1 MDELSQRAD
10 MELAR
15 EMAER
20 QHDFQSGINNI
31 KVKCTVEVL

>member
-1 MDELSQRAD
+1 MDELSQRVD

-20 QHDFQSGINNI
+20 QHDLQSGENSI
-31 KVKCTVEVL
+31 KVKCTVGVL